1 MLIGKYKQVSVMLTA
16 KQVASILDV
25 STGWVYR
32 HKYALGGFQPS
43 HGAAV
48 RFSENRIESIKEGR
62 YAIPDTQR
70 QMAGKAHDT
79 GPDKDEDV
87 PHKAR
92 SKKVRGCTEGGSMGA
107 GKLHDPYG
115 LLA

>member
-1 MLIGKYKQVSVMLTA
+1 MLTA

-32 HKYALGGFQPS
+32 HKDALGGFQPS

-48 RFSENRIESIKEGR
+48 RFSENRIVSIKEGR
-62 YAIPDTQR
+62 YAIPDAQR
-70 QMAGKAHDT
+70 QMARKTDDT
-79 GPDKDEDV
+79 GTEKNEGV
-87 PHKAR
+87 PHKTR
-92 SKKVRGCTEGGSMGA
+92 SKKVGSRTGGGSMGG